1 MCGWRLPDPNLPQ
14 LRRVSYIGDISKART
29 AEKHSM
35 TIGRRQW
42 RWRLVGGSLFL
53 LITFSSGWLLAK
65 QGVVT
70 TRDGQR
76 VEGDI
81 NEKADEVVV
90 TSHGVNTV
98 IARDNIA
105 SLQYSEAFEKQFQDR
120 LAKLDPKDVNGRI
133 ELARWALSQQQ
144 YNAARDVL

>member
-1 MCGWRLPDPNLPQ
+1 
-14 LRRVSYIGDISKART
+14 
-29 AEKHSM
+29 M

-53 LITFSSGWLLAK
+53 LITFSTGWLLAK

-133 ELARWALSQQQ
+133 EEMSAKLTDKYRPRTLAEVLGQLEIVASLQQFV
-144 YNAARDVL
+144 AA